1 VEGYIKA
8 TALGVLVGLLAE
20 ALWVV
25 GILFW
30 AEHFSG
36 TIHVS
41 VNARPVLLVAFLGFV
56 VGFFWKLRRTR
67 HWVAK

>member
-1 VEGYIKA
+1 MEGYIKA

-41 VNARPVLLVAFLGFV
+41 VDARPVLLVALLGFV
-56 VGFFWKLRRTR
+56 VAFLWTMRRARATN
-67 HWVAK
+67 